1 MGDEAAVEKA
11 GEKGKNSEV
20 VAYDN
25 KGRPTIVRQVD
36 EETGTGRTVVRN
48 EDGTKSVFGESTVQ
62 SLSSSNEEKAEKWT
76 TALTTLQL
84 RGLVHEVGQRLLEGS
99 RVYHQK
105 LAELDTMG
113 EKLNYQ
119 YFGLEADAS
128 ERDIDNAYR
137 KLARQMHPDKNGGTE
152 EAKKKFQDMKER
164 YEALK
169 KKISEA
175 AGDAA
180 DEKKDEVK
188 EEKEKGLEDEEK
200 EKEEEEEKEKEKE
213 GEDEAG
219 EEKGAEDDAAEDDK

>member
-1 MGDEAAVEKA
+1 MG
-11 GEKGKNSEV
+11 
-20 VAYDN
+20 
-25 KGRPTIVRQVD
+25 
-36 EETGTGRTVVRN
+36 
-48 EDGTKSVFGESTVQ
+48 
-62 SLSSSNEEKAEKWT
+62 
-76 TALTTLQL
+76 
-84 RGLVHEVGQRLLEGS
+84 GS

-137 KLARQMHPDKNGGTE
+137 KLARKMHPDKNGGTE
-152 EAKKKFQDMKER
+152 EAKKK
-164 YEALK
+164 
-169 KKISEA
+169 IPEA

-200 EKEEEEEKEKEKE
+200 EKDEEEEKEKEKE
-213 GEDEAG
+213 GEDGAG
-219 EEKGAEDDAAEDDK
+219 EEKGAEDDAAEDDSEDKKKKNKKGENIEYDPK

>member
-1 MGDEAAVEKA
+1 MG
-11 GEKGKNSEV
+11 
-20 VAYDN
+20 
-25 KGRPTIVRQVD
+25 
-36 EETGTGRTVVRN
+36 
-48 EDGTKSVFGESTVQ
+48 
-62 SLSSSNEEKAEKWT
+62 
-76 TALTTLQL
+76 
-84 RGLVHEVGQRLLEGS
+84 
-99 RVYHQK
+99 
-105 LAELDTMG
+105 MG

-137 KLARQMHPDKNGGTE
+137 KLARKMHPDKNGGTE

-213 GEDEAG
+213 G
-219 EEKGAEDDAAEDDK
+219 AEDDAAED